1 MGWGAWDGTEWDG
14 WSIQQLHH
22 AAPPRA
28 GGLCCLQSLH
38 HEGRGEAGRGRKRGL
53 KSLLAGKSLDFIS
66 PFQCEFFAV
75 FHSDI
80 TLRFSIAS
88 EFLPINGKTINV
100 HLEK

>member
-1 MGWGAWDGTEWDG
+1 MGWDRMG
-14 WSIQQLHH
+14 WLLY
-22 AAPPRA
+22 AAATSCCPTKGRCPSLSPVLTPWRQGE
-28 GGLCCLQSLH
+28 GGGGQ
-38 HEGRGEAGRGRKRGL
+38 EKGL
-53 KSLLAGKSLDFIS
+53 KIPFGWKSLDFIS
-66 PFQCEFFAV
+66 PFQCEFFAA